1 MNELFKQRQR
11 DNFSQMSRY
20 LKLVLNDQFTI
31 AIMFLMGGLGYWYAG
46 FLKSLTFAWWEKIIA
61 MVLMIGLLQ
70 MGRLATLFKPADKI
84 FLMPQEVNMETYL
97 KQGFW
102 HSMWIAQA
110 IQLIG
115 VTILLPFI
123 QVAFQASI
131 VQSLWLYPTFVVFK
145 SLILYDQMQSYY
157 SKHSL
162 IWLRIVLP
170 LITFALF
177 GVRLDMAWA
186 FVFVVLAAIGRMSVR
201 DKFWQGIF
209 NWQSAID
216 DETSRQLT
224 IYRFFNLFTD
234 VPKIKGK
241 TRLRAWLN
249 WFFNHIPKNHNNLY
263 TNLYW
268 RGLLRNDEYFGLLI
282 RLTIIGAIVAY
293 FVHNTVITPLILALI
308 VYLIAFQLL
317 PLYERYDDIA
327 FTHLYP
333 VNNKMKRKNFVTVL
347 VRILMILG
355 FIMVIVNAIGEFDL
369 QVVLVTLGLLL
380 VEIYVFCYL
389 IVPKRIKKSKE

>member
-1 MNELFKQRQR
+1 MNELFKQRQQ
-11 DNFSQMSRY
+11 DNFKQMSRY

-31 AIMFLMGGLGYWYAG
+31 AIIFLIGGLGYWYSG

-61 MVLMIGLLQ
+61 MFLMIGLLQ

-84 FLMPQEVNMETYL
+84 FLMPQEVNMEAYL

-102 HSMWIAQA
+102 HSMWIAQT
-110 IQLIG
+110 IQLVG
-115 VTILLPFI
+115 VTVLLPFI

-131 VQSLWLYPTFVVFK
+131 IQSLWLYPTFIIFK
-145 SLILYDQMQSYY
+145 ALILYDQMQSYY
-157 SKHSL
+157 SQHSL
-162 IWLRIVLP
+162 IWLRVVLP

-186 FVFVVLAAIGRMSVR
+186 FVFVVLAAIGRFSVR

-209 NWQSAID
+209 NWQRAID

-241 TRLRAWLN
+241 THLRPWLD
-249 WFFNHIPKNHNNLY
+249 WLFKRIPKKHSTIYANLF
-263 TNLYW
+263 W
-268 RGLLRNDEYFGLLI
+268 RGLLRNDEYFGLLL
-282 RLTIIGAIVAY
+282 RLTAIGAVAAY
-293 FVHNTVITPLILALI
+293 FVHNTIITPIILALI
-308 VYLIAFQLL
+308 VYLIAFQVL
-317 PLYERYDDIA
+317 PLYHRYDEIA

-333 VNNKMKRKNFVTVL
+333 VDKKIQKKNFIRVL
-347 VRILMILG
+347 SRILMILG
-355 FIMVIVNAIGEFDL
+355 LIMVIVNAIGEFNL
-369 QVVLVTLGLLL
+369 QVVVVTLGLLV
-380 VEIYVFCYL
+380 VEIYVFCYV
-389 IVPKRIKKSKE
+389 IVPKRIKNN